1 MRKLKLLTLILL
13 LGTAVAAA
21 APRPES
27 PVDRTAAAPD
37 PMAAETSDIADAE
50 PPLTAEPLP
59 ATDVA
64 PVSETPDGPTATT
77 PAGDRAARA
86 HGDRGRGTASAGENR
101 QPAACRARHQ
111 LADQPLRPQGTM
123 GLRRYGLLFDPQQP
137 RLRRA
142 RNRRHHL
149 RRLHLQGQSD
159 DRLRAGQQ
167 LDARRALHLRPHAAQ
182 TRRGERQLRQRR
194 LVDRPERRLL
204 LRAAP
209 LLFVRCGL
217 PPLHPLRRV
226 EALRHLHRHPAAL
239 RRLAG

>member
-1 MRKLKLLTLILL
+1 MRKHKLLTLILL

-27 PVDRTAAAPD
+27 PRRPERPPHR

-59 ATDVA
+59 ATDA
-64 PVSETPDGPTATT
+64 RFGIGGTRRADCHD
-77 PAGDRAARA
+77 AGRRPCSRT

-137 RLRRA
+137 RLR
-142 RNRRHHL
+142 
-149 RRLHLQGQSD
+149 QCS
-159 DRLRAGQQ
+159 
-167 LDARRALHLRPHAAQ
+167 
-182 TRRGERQLRQRR
+182 
-194 LVDRPERRLL
+194 
-204 LRAAP
+204 
-209 LLFVRCGL
+209 
-217 PPLHPLRRV
+217 
-226 EALRHLHRHPAAL
+226 
-239 RRLAG
+239 